1 MRIIVDAF
9 GGDNAPLEV
18 LRGCAMAVKEYGVD
32 IIACGSEKIIREVC
46 QKNRIPLDR
55 ISITDVE
62 KVIPVEVDPTEVVK
76 SYDDCTMAVGMKML
90 ASGEGD
96 AFVSAG
102 STGAIVVGASL
113 FVKRIKGI
121 KRAALATVIPSQ
133 DGCYMLLDMGA
144 NAECR
149 PEMLVQFG
157 IMGSAYME
165 HVLGIERPRVGI
177 INIGA
182 EENKGL
188 ELQIDAYRMMQHA
201 PVNFVGNVEPRDLP
215 FTKCDVAIADGFVG
229 NVVLKLTEGLGSWVF
244 EGAQGHPLPKRG
256 LQDRRGLSEQGRAL
270 LQKEDGLHRVRRRA
284 ADGHLQ
290 AGHQGARQ
298 LERKGVQKRDPAG
311 EGVHRAGRD
320 RRDQRRARAA
330 PGERRGQPDGGL
342 RWKHM

>member
-9 GGDNAPLEV
+9 GGDNAPLEI
-18 LRGCAMAVKEYGVD
+18 LKGCAMAVKEYGVD
-32 IIACGSEKIIREVC
+32 IIACGSEHTIREVC
-46 QKNRIPLDR
+46 KKNRISLDR

-62 KVIPVEVDPTEVVK
+62 KVIPVEADPTEVVK

-90 ASGEGD
+90 AAGEGD

-113 FVKRIKGI
+113 YVKRIKGI

-165 HVLGIERPRVGI
+165 HVMGVERPRVGI

-188 ELQIDAYRMMQHA
+188 DLQIEAYHIMQHA

-215 FTKCDVAIADGFVG
+215 FTKCDVAVADGFVG
-229 NVVLKLTEGLGSWVF
+229 NVVLKLTEGLGSWFARELKGVLFQNMASKIGAVF
-244 EGAQGHPLPKRG
+244 LSKGVLAFKKKMDYTEYGGAPLMGISKPVIKAHGSSNAKAFKNAIRQAMEYTERG
-256 LQDRRGLSEQGRAL
+256 VIGEITDALAQLRAN
-270 LQKEDGLHRVRRRA
+270 A
-284 ADGHLQ
+284 ADN
-290 AGHQGARQ
+290 RT
-298 LERKGVQKRDPAG
+298 
-311 EGVHRAGRD
+311 EG
-320 RRDQRRARAA
+320 
-330 PGERRGQPDGGL
+330 
-342 RWKHM
+342 

>member
-215 FTKCDVAIADGFVG
+215 FTKCDVAVADGFVG
-229 NVVLKLTEGLGSWVF
+229 NVVLKLTEGLGSWFSKELKGILFQNAASKIGAVF
-244 EGAQGHPLPKRG
+244 LSKGVLSFKKKMDYTEYGGAPLMGISKPVIKAHGSSNAKAFKNAIRQAKEYTERG
-256 LQDRRGLSEQGRAL
+256 VISEISGALAQLRAN
-270 LQKEDGLHRVRRRA
+270 A
-284 ADGHLQ
+284 ADN
-290 AGHQGARQ
+290 RT
-298 LERKGVQKRDPAG
+298 
-311 EGVHRAGRD
+311 EG
-320 RRDQRRARAA
+320 
-330 PGERRGQPDGGL
+330 
-342 RWKHM
+342 

>member
-32 IIACGSEKIIREVC
+32 IIACGSEKTIREVC

-177 INIGA
+177 INIGT

-215 FTKCDVAIADGFVG
+215 FTKCDVAVADGFVV
-229 NVVLKLTEGLGSWVF
+229 NVVLKLTEGLGSWFSKELKGILFQNAASKIGAVF
-244 EGAQGHPLPKRG
+244 LSKGVLSFKKKMDYTEYGGAPLMGISKPVIKAHGSSNAKAFKNAIRQAKEYTERG
-256 LQDRRGLSEQGRAL
+256 VIGEISDALAQLRAN
-270 LQKEDGLHRVRRRA
+270 A
-284 ADGHLQ
+284 ADN
-290 AGHQGARQ
+290 RT
-298 LERKGVQKRDPAG
+298 
-311 EGVHRAGRD
+311 EG
-320 RRDQRRARAA
+320 
-330 PGERRGQPDGGL
+330 
-342 RWKHM
+342 